1 MGIGGALGLPLAP
14 AIAQFASWRVL
25 FWVTALVAL
34 TVGAVI
40 WKAIPASPRIVR
52 SGGFDYFGALGL
64 AMGLIALLLA
74 VSKGSEWGWRSALTI
89 GLFVA
94 ALVILVGWGWFET
107 RQKSPLIDL
116 RTTIRATVLMTNIA
130 SILIG
135 FTMYGMNL
143 ILPQVMQLPVDLG
156 YGLGQSMLQM
166 GIWLIPMGLG
176 MMLISNAGAA
186 ISAAHGPRVAL
197 TIAGV
202 VIAVGYA
209 LTATVL
215 FTIGNRTP

>member
-1 MGIGGALGLPLAP
+1 MGIGGALGLPLAA

-176 MMLISNAGAA
+176 MMLI
-186 ISAAHGPRVAL
+186 
-197 TIAGV
+197 
-202 VIAVGYA
+202 
-209 LTATVL
+209 
-215 FTIGNRTP
+215 